1 MVPFRIVGL
10 LERLFSNGSN
20 VVAGGYTEQAQLAD
34 PFKIA
39 TVVAGRQVLADLVSS
54 FPLKAYSRDTGKELP
69 TSEFLRR
76 PNPRQPSCDTFEMIV
91 NSFTRHGGAWLLTTA
106 VGSNGFPLAIEVID
120 HDRITYTLNA
130 TRTRFASVL
139 LDGQRSLTS
148 NEIQYVPFVLE
159 SSSVVGTSPLV
170 TIDAALVQL
179 NTAMAY
185 SAFYYGSAST
195 PPYALVSK
203 TRLGTEKSA
212 EMLAAWQSAREHSRP
227 AVISGD
233 LELKTFAPTSAS
245 DALVLEAIQYL
256 DATVARVLGIPPT
269 WLNTQAL
276 SSLTYSTSRDE
287 SKRFINTTLR
297 TSYLTRIE
305 AAMSQYLPRGQV
317 AMFDTT
323 GLTRLDVDAQVQ
335 VDADLIAAGI
345 MTVDEI
351 RAQRGLNPI
360 ATPTPTEAPNV

>member
-10 LERLFSNGSN
+10 LERLFSSNGGN

-34 PFKIA
+34 PFAIP
-39 TVVAGRQVLADLVSS
+39 TVVAGRQLLADLVSS
-54 FPLKAYSRDTGKELP
+54 FPMKAYNRDTGEELP

-106 VGSNGFPLAIEVID
+106 TGSNGYPLAIEVID
-120 HDRITYTLNA
+120 HGRITYTLNA

-139 LDGQRSLTS
+139 LDGQRPLTS
-148 NEIQYVPFVLE
+148 QEIQYVPFVLE
-159 SSSVVGTSPLV
+159 TSSVVGTSPLV

-245 DALVLEAIQYL
+245 DALVLDAIQYL
-256 DATVARVLGIPPT
+256 DSVVARVLGIPPT

-287 SKRFINTTLR
+287 AQRFVNQVR
-297 TSYLTRIE
+297 TSYLSRIE

-317 AMFDTT
+317 AMFDTSD
-323 GLTRLDVDAQVQ
+323 LTRLDTDAQVQ
-335 VDADLIAAGI
+335 VDGDLIAAGI

-351 RAQRGLNPI
+351 RAQRGLSPI
-360 ATPTPTEAPNV
+360 TTPTPTEVTNV

>member
-1 MVPFRIVGL
+1 MFGGDR
-10 LERLFSNGSN
+10 SNL
-20 VVAGGYTEQAQLAD
+20 VAGGVTEQAQLAD
-34 PFKIA
+34 PFRIP
-39 TVVAGRQVLADLVSS
+39 TVVAGRQLLADLVSS
-54 FPLKAYSRDTGKELP
+54 FPMKAYRRDTGEELP

-76 PNPRQPSCDTFEMIV
+76 PDPREPSIDTFEKVV

-106 VGSNGFPLAIEVID
+106 NGSNGFPLAVEVIAN
-120 HDRITYTLNA
+120 DRITYTLNS

-159 SSSVVGTSPLV
+159 AESVVGSSPLV
-170 TIDAALVQL
+170 TIDHALIQL

-203 TRLGTEKSA
+203 TRLGSEKSA

-233 LELKTFAPTSAS
+233 LELKTFAPTSAA
-245 DALVLEAIQYL
+245 DALVLDAINYL
-256 DATVARVLGIPPT
+256 DATVARVLGLSPT
-269 WLNTQAL
+269 FLNTQAQ

-287 SKRFINTTLR
+287 ARRFLSTTLR
-297 TSYLTRIE
+297 ASYLGRIE
-305 AAMSQYLPRGQV
+305 AAFTQYLPRGTV
-317 AMFDTT
+317 ARFDTSD
-323 GLTRLDVDAQVQ
+323 LTRLDTEQQVK
-335 VDADLIAAGI
+335 VDADMLAAGI
-345 MTVDEI
+345 LTVDEI
-351 RAQRGLNPI
+351 RAQRGLDTL
-360 ATPTPTEAPNV
+360 ATPTTTEVPNV